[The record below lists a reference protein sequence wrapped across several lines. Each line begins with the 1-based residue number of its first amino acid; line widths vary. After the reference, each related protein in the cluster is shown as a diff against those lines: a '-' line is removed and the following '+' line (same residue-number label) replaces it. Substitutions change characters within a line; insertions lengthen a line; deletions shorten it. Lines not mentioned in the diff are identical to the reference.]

1 MGPDLA
7 VLHLVLVKKGAEDIP
22 GPRGVQAVSRESA
35 VPFREKRRPH

>member
-22 GPRGVQAVSRESA
+22 GGPRHITRVSQEFSRLIQYTA
-35 VPFREKRRPH
+35 G

>member
-22 GPRGVQAVSRESA
+22 GAGRVRVPQVRDRGRKARAQ
-35 VPFREKRRPH
+35 RPH